1 MLFMRVD
8 KIILTGL
15 MAGIYS
21 GILDGIEQDYGLN
34 QIGSAVILSVL
45 TITTGYLLHRMGRK
59 RGTEEKKL

>member
-1 MLFMRVD
+1 MQVD

-34 QIGSAVILSVL
+34 HIGSALILTVL
-45 TITTGYLLHRMGRK
+45 TIATGYLLHKIGRK
-59 RGTEEKKL
+59 KYIEEKKS